1 MNTNNIDW
9 TCGYTYGAFEFA
21 ALFKAEQEQ
30 PGHEQTPN
38 NINLISELVNKYREK
53 TGDTGGIESSSCYTL
68 DGGVQDTIS
77 LYFADRSVFTI
88 SPDGWE
94 AVTPLAE
101 G

>member
-1 MNTNNIDW
+1 MNNNIDW
-9 TCGYTYGAFEFA
+9 TCGHTYGAFEFA

-30 PGHEQTPN
+30 PGHEQTPS
-38 NINLISELVNKYREK
+38 NISLISELVKKYREK
-53 TGDTGGIESSSCYTL
+53 TGDTEVIESSSYYTL
-68 DGGVQDTIS
+68 AEGVQDTIS
-77 LYFADRSVFTI
+77 FYFADRSVFTI